1 MSKYDSLKDLQ
12 SAPAEQRLGIL
23 RPEFLGEISHI
34 NGYATLIKES
44 IKEASAVN
52 NLPPEW
58 TEWAEQIIVASENM
72 KELLL
77 MMTSNPE

>member
-12 SAPAEQRLGIL
+12 SAPAEQKLAVL

-34 NGYATLIKES
+34 KGYAALIKASMKES
-44 IKEASAVN
+44 SVVS
-52 NLPPEW
+52 NLPAEW
-58 TEWAEQIIVASENM
+58 SEWAEQIIVASENM

-77 MMTSNPE
+77 LMTSNPE